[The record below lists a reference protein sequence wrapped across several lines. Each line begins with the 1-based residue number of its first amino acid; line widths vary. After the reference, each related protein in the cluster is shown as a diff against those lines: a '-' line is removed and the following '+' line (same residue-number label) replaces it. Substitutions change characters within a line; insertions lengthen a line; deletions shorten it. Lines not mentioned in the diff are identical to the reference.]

1 MAGEPRPFLTA
12 NWLNLLMLNY
22 VCPGELLVPYLPK
35 GVALDTWDSQTL
47 ISVVGFMF
55 TETKV
60 RGVAI
65 PGHVDF
71 AEVNLRFYVRR
82 VMPDGELRRGVVFIR
97 ELVAKQLVATV
108 AKTIYDE
115 PYQRVSLSHE
125 INLCEETG
133 GTVTYRWGNGENQI
147 AITGTVSG
155 PAELLQPGS
164 QEEFITEHYWGYTKR
179 KNGSTSEYP
188 VLHPRW
194 KVWKCDSASLKGD
207 TTQHYGAQFAEIL
220 NRDPSSAL
228 IAVGSAVQ
236 VFHGQSI

>member
-22 VCPGELLVPYLPK
+22 VCPAELLVPYLPN
-35 GVALDTWDSQTL
+35 GVELDTWDSQTL

-60 RGVAI
+60 RGVVI

-97 ELVAKQLVATV
+97 ELVPKQLVATV
-108 AKTIYDE
+108 ARTIYDE
-115 PYQRVSLSHE
+115 PYQRVPLTHE
-125 INLCEETG
+125 VNLREETG
-133 GTVTYRWGNGENQI
+133 GAVTYRWGYGENQI

-155 PAELLQPGS
+155 LAEPLQAGS

-179 KNGSTSEYP
+179 KNGTTSEYQ

-194 KVWKCDSASLKGD
+194 DIWKCDSASIKGD
-207 TTQHYGAQFAEIL
+207 TTQYYGAHFAEIL
-220 NRDPSSAL
+220 KRDPVSAL

-236 VFHGQSI
+236 VFPGRSM

>member
-22 VCPGELLVPYLPK
+22 VCPAELLDSYLPN
-35 GVALDTWDSQTL
+35 GVELDTCDSQTL

-60 RGVAI
+60 RGVVI
-65 PGHVDF
+65 PGHVNF

-82 VMPDGELRRGVVFIR
+82 LMPDGELRRGVVFIR
-97 ELVAKQLVATV
+97 ELVPKQLVATV

-115 PYQRVSLSHE
+115 PYQRVPLTHE
-125 INLCEETG
+125 VDLREETG
-133 GTVTYRWGNGENQI
+133 GAVTYRWGEGENQI

-155 PAELLQPGS
+155 PAEPLQAGS
-164 QEEFITEHYWGYTKR
+164 QEEFITEHYWGYTRR
-179 KNGSTSEYP
+179 KNGTTSEYQ

-194 KVWKCDSASLKGD
+194 NVWKCDSASLIGD
-207 TTQHYGAQFAEIL
+207 TTLYYGARFAEIL
-220 NRDPSSAL
+220 TRVPASAL
-228 IAVGSAVQ
+228 VAVGSAVQ
-236 VFHGQSI
+236 VFPGRSI